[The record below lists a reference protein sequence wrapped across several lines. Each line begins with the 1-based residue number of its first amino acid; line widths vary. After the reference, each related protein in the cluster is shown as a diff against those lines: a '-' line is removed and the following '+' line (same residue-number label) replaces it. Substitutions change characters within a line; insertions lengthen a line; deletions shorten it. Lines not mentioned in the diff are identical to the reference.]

1 VTEPHIAVAVI
12 HLAAHHHWAFTITS
26 MPARDA
32 DVMARHWAGMV
43 GYCLRS
49 HSTAALCMRSCHAA
63 IDSAVSL
70 GPVPEWH
77 APCIGHL
84 LHVLRC
90 GGGV

>member
-1 VTEPHIAVAVI
+1 MFSSDPAFGVWGTSFR
-12 HLAAHHHWAFTITS
+12 AAL
-26 MPARDA
+26 
-32 DVMARHWAGMV
+32 DVMAPALGRDG

-49 HSTAALCMRSCHAA
+49 HSTAALSMRSCQAP

-77 APCIGHL
+77 ALWIGHL

>member
-1 VTEPHIAVAVI
+1 
-12 HLAAHHHWAFTITS
+12 

-32 DVMARHWAGMV
+32 DVMVPALGRDG

-49 HSTAALCMRSCHAA
+49 HSAAAFSVRCFQLSM
-63 IDSAVSL
+63 DSAVSL

-77 APCIGHL
+77 ALWIGHL